1 MLKKDCSLSFGHG
14 PSTEK
19 RRAVAPD
26 RESGQP
32 RQIGSFTL
40 KYEGNRQPPHGS
52 RVLIFEALGV
62 RGQGGLIRRNTAN
75 LMGTFFRPCMPETV
89 SAQTRPCI
97 HDVFATFCPVQDTVM
112 RLETQFL
119 VQIRDQNREAVAGD
133 ERPQRPPN
141 KRSRMGNDTAAL
153 PDVDEDDPF
162 LRFFDDPALAELD
175 KQLVEDGLPPF
186 VDMQV

>member
-52 RVLIFEALGV
+52 RVLIFEAV
-62 RGQGGLIRRNTAN
+62 NSPDFAR
-75 LMGTFFRPCMPETV
+75 FR
-89 SAQTRPCI
+89 
-97 HDVFATFCPVQDTVM
+97 ATIT
-112 RLETQFL
+112 L
-119 VQIRDQNREAVAGD
+119 VADSQ
-133 ERPQRPPN
+133 
-141 KRSRMGNDTAAL
+141 KTK
-153 PDVDEDDPF
+153 PD
-162 LRFFDDPALAELD
+162 
-175 KQLVEDGLPPF
+175 K
-186 VDMQV
+186 M